1 MCTVRLIHRQHG
13 RRECG
18 QILYS
23 FDQTLLSISCR
34 SQTVTAPLDML
45 NEIVATLEY

>member
-1 MCTVRLIHRQHG
+1 MCTVRLIPRQHG
-13 RRECG
+13 RKECG

-34 SQTVTAPLDML
+34 SRTVTALLDVL
-45 NEIVATLEY
+45 NKIVATLEY